1 MKLTTESKKIMK
13 YLKDNTSHIEYPLQS
28 SAINILKEIYTDMI
42 SAEEFITNQAPEKH
56 AFTKEISN
64 KSNIPKPKT
73 FNYSSFPKKI
83 REFIDNNA
91 LYETTY
97 SVSLFGRQIK
107 IVFVTE
113 THSADGQLNR
123 FVDAILCW
131 LFILNKYSSKFCCK
145 AITIYLYFTS
155 HMKCLPV
162 TSEEVLDAIHVNS
175 AFTRTCPVESEIV
188 IFRKEEWFKVF
199 IHETFHNFGLDFSDS
214 NNKISK
220 HEILKMFPVK
230 SEVNAYEGYTECWA
244 EIINVSF
251 CSLHLIKAR
260 TFKEFLETFKVL
272 MCYEIKYSFFQLT
285 KILGFMGL
293 KYRELFKNSNSSKR
307 ELFKE
312 HTNVLAYYVIK
323 TVLLNNFEGF
333 LSWCKK
339 NNTNLLQFKK
349 TPSNEMS
356 FCNFVKHNFKSDT
369 MINNVDIM
377 EDLNYNDKCGN
388 NKKFMADNLRMTV
401 CELC

>member
-131 LFILNKYSSKFCCK
+131 LFILNKYSSIIFIFATSKNFACE
-145 AITIYLYFTS
+145 YFLLIAL
-155 HMKCLPV
+155 LP
-162 TSEEVLDAIHVNS
+162 
-175 AFTRTCPVESEIV
+175 
-188 IFRKEEWFKVF
+188 
-199 IHETFHNFGLDFSDS
+199 
-214 NNKISK
+214 
-220 HEILKMFPVK
+220 
-230 SEVNAYEGYTECWA
+230 
-244 EIINVSF
+244 
-251 CSLHLIKAR
+251 
-260 TFKEFLETFKVL
+260 
-272 MCYEIKYSFFQLT
+272 
-285 KILGFMGL
+285 
-293 KYRELFKNSNSSKR
+293 
-307 ELFKE
+307 
-312 HTNVLAYYVIK
+312 
-323 TVLLNNFEGF
+323 
-333 LSWCKK
+333 
-339 NNTNLLQFKK
+339 
-349 TPSNEMS
+349 
-356 FCNFVKHNFKSDT
+356 
-369 MINNVDIM
+369 
-377 EDLNYNDKCGN
+377 
-388 NKKFMADNLRMTV
+388 
-401 CELC
+401 